1 MIKRIS
7 SFSVACILLLASHA
21 MHGQTGGDHAFL
33 WTANGGMQDLGVP
46 AGYVQSFANA
56 ISRTGQIA
64 GYLLNASFETSAA
77 VWTPQA
83 GWRILSERL
92 NPKYSIAYGINIVQQ
107 VVGVTY
113 TPGTT
118 TQHAF
123 LWTAATGMQDLGTL
137 GGATSQAYGINDSG
151 EVVGVSLTATGD
163 GHAFLWTQAGG
174 MQDLGTLDAGGFT
187 PGSAALAINDKGVIA
202 GSSVPKDD
210 FSEAVFWRNGHIY
223 TLKGIGPPDP
233 GQSGPSSIAYAINNV
248 GPIGE
253 IAGTFSKSS
262 PNEPAFPFLWNQATG
277 VITIGALDGS
287 TSNTA
292 TGVNDLGQV
301 VGYDFPSIGVQ
312 LAFIWSSA
320 DGLQSLGTLGGPDS
334 WATAIND
341 AGQVVGYSS
350 TP

>member
-21 MHGQTGGDHAFL
+21 VHGQGGLDHAFL
-33 WTANGGMQDLGVP
+33 WTASGGMQDLGVP
-46 AGYVQSFANA
+46 AGYIQSFANA
-56 ISRTGQIA
+56 ISRNGQIA
-64 GYLLNASFETSAA
+64 GYFLNANEQPTAA
-77 VWTPQA
+77 VWTPA
-83 GWRILSERL
+83 TGWRTLSKRL
-92 NPKYSIAYGINIVQQ
+92 NPKYSIAYGINSAQQ
-107 VVGVTY
+107 VVGVTEV
-113 TPGTT
+113 PGTNVP
-118 TQHAF
+118 HAF

-137 GGATSQAYGINDSG
+137 GGANSFAYGINDSG
-151 EVVGVSLTATGD
+151 EVVGGSLTATGA

-174 MQDLGTLDAGGFT
+174 MQDLGALDAGGFN
-187 PGSAALAINDKGVIA
+187 PGSTAFAINDKGIVA

-253 IAGTFSKSS
+253 IAGSFSKSS
-262 PNEPAFPFLWNQATG
+262 PNDPAFPFLWNQATG

-287 TSNTA
+287 ISNTA
-292 TGVNDLGQV
+292 TGVNDVGQV
-301 VGYDFPSIGVQ
+301 VGYDLLSSGEP